1 MLVVRT
7 VKALRAARSGAKGV
21 GLVPTMGALHA
32 GHVSLVRA
40 ARQRCNLVVAS
51 IFVNPLQFGAGEDF
65 ERYPRTL
72 EEDARVLEREGVDVV
87 FAPSASE
94 MYPQPQ
100 STFVQVTGLEDRL
113 DGVSRPGHF
122 RGVATVVT
130 KLFNIV
136 TPDLAFFGQKDAAQ
150 VAVLRRL
157 VVDLSMSV
165 EIVVCPTVREAD
177 GLAMSSRNRYLTVEE
192 RRRAVALSR
201 GLRAAE
207 HLFEQG
213 TRDAGELQVAM
224 RAELEREDGV
234 QVEYAAV
241 VDERTLAPLH
251 EAASGTLL
259 AVAAKAG
266 TTRLIDNVLIGAG
279 GATWTPEKE

>member
-7 VKALRAARSGAKGV
+7 VKEMREACAGAKGV

-40 ARQRCNLVVAS
+40 ARARCEMVVAS
-51 IFVNPLQFGAGEDF
+51 IFINPLQFGAGEDF
-65 ERYPRTL
+65 DQYPETL
-72 EEDARVLEREGVDVV
+72 VEDAQVLEREGVDVV
-87 FAPSASE
+87 FVPSAAE
-94 MYPQPQ
+94 MYPRAQA
-100 STFVQVTGLEDRL
+100 TFVQVAGLEDRL

-136 TPDLAFFGQKDAAQ
+136 TPDLAFFGQKDAVQ
-150 VAVLRRL
+150 VAVLRQM
-157 VVDLSMSV
+157 VADLSMAI

-177 GLAMSSRNRYLTVEE
+177 GLAMSSRNHYLTAEE
-192 RRRAVALSR
+192 RRRAVALFR

-207 HLFEQG
+207 RLFEQG
-213 TRDAGELQVAM
+213 TRDAGKLQVAM
-224 RAELEREDGV
+224 RKELEGEADV

-241 VDERTLAPLH
+241 VDEWMLAPVT
-251 EAASGTLL
+251 EAGFGTLL
-259 AVAAKAG
+259 AVAAKVG
-266 TTRLIDNVLIGAG
+266 KTRLIDNVRIGAG
-279 GATWTPEKE
+279 DTAWRPGRE